1 MDIASRCKDAL
12 SQYYP
17 KAVVTLIGPWTFLV
31 ETVPVRMVLI
41 SDYLQRDLTNSPEQT
56 TNKIKL
62 YLDAASVRDWQQLG
76 DGSLLLLLG

>member
-17 KAVVTLIGPWTFLV
+17 EAVVTLLGPWTFLV

-41 SDYLQRDLTNSPEQT
+41 SDYLQHDLANSPEQT

>member
-17 KAVVTLIGPWTFLV
+17 EAVVTLLGPWTFLV

-41 SDYLQRDLTNSPEQT
+41 SDYLQRDLANSPEQT
-56 TNKIKL
+56 ANKIKL